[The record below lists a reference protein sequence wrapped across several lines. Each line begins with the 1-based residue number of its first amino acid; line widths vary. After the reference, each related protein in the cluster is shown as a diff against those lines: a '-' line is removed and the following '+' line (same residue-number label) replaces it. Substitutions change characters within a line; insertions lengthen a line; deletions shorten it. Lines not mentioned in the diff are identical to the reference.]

1 MSQEKKKNNLEISWI
16 GLDGFLVAMYF
27 VVVGIIL
34 WTILNKN
41 DFMMGTIIP
50 FGLMIGVTL
59 IFFNYLSHVFK
70 FAKPKKVQE
79 ITSSVDDETVEKQE
93 E

>member
-1 MSQEKKKNNLEISWI
+1 MSTLKKKNNLEISWL
-16 GLDGFLVAMYF
+16 GMDGFLVAMYF

-34 WTILNKN
+34 WTILAKN
-41 DFMMGTIIP
+41 DLMMGTIIP

-59 IFFNYLSHVFK
+59 IFFNYISHVFK
-70 FAKPKKVQE
+70 FAKPKNQKGIPE
-79 ITSSVDDETVEKQE
+79 ASSGEPIQNQE